1 MVQQP
6 GDRFSHQFQCVK
18 LMACLS
24 ISILAKKSSTKL
36 FRITQIKDESTR
48 VYLKRFDE
56 EMFKVEDLIKLI
68 ASEALISG

>member
-1 MVQQP
+1 
-6 GDRFSHQFQCVK
+6 
-18 LMACLS
+18 MACLS

-56 EMFKVEDLIKLI
+56 EMLKVEDLIKLI